1 MAVKFNMKN
10 LNLVLEKPIER
21 AILPAARRIAKE
33 RFESSLN
40 QLVSEIE
47 ADPVS
52 QEINAGNDVV
62 KSKFIKGGGKYGAN
76 LFSFIGFEAGSEPVK
91 ELVSYIRKSFKINLF
106 NIKKDGNK
114 YNFQASFPSEG
125 DVKSAFPFPDG
136 WSGGRSWITG
146 IERGITGA
154 INYIRKL
161 GEGRS
166 GGGVQIE
173 NEVDKTFIPKRDYF
187 ATKYRAFVKRLKQ

>member
-10 LNLVLEKPIER
+10 LNLALEKPIER
-21 AILPAARRIAKE
+21 AALPAARQIAKVK
-33 RFESSLN
+33 FESGLN

-52 QEINAGNDVV
+52 QEINAGNAVV
-62 KSKFIKGGGKYGAN
+62 KSKFIKGGDKYGAN

-91 ELVSYIRKSFKINLF
+91 ELVGYIKKSFRIDLF
-106 NIKKDGNK
+106 KVKKDGNR

-125 DVKSAFPFPDG
+125 DVKSAFLLE
-136 WSGGRSWITG
+136 WMNRSWITA
-146 IERGITGA
+146 IERGVSGA

-173 NEVDKTFIPKRDYF
+173 GEMDKSFIPKRDYF
-187 ATKYRAFVKRLKQ
+187 AKKYRDFIRRIKN